1 MSFFRPHKTKPRQF
15 NYIPRHYDP
24 VKEEREQRRKEL
36 HGTSSEDDMEE
47 YVPGKYIRTQ
57 REARDAARESD
68 SNSSSTKIRNM
79 AIMAVMLGIF
89 TLVIVP
95 RFVTFFNMA
104 REEQEANKAAEESAM
119 EAEKEAKEWAQ
130 KRLVIVETVDDIEEI
145 DDKQQ
150 FMQLRDE
157 MEAWQH
163 QSGNITFDEEQER
176 DLNFEIFNIISER
189 MNSDDSEAINAA
201 YQEAIKNPEQW
212 LKDNALK

>member
-24 VKEEREQRRKEL
+24 VKEEREQRRREL

-57 REARDAARESD
+57 REARDAARENE

-104 REEQEANKAAEESAM
+104 RDEQEANKAAEEAAM
-119 EAEKEAKEWAQ
+119 EAEKEAKEWKQ